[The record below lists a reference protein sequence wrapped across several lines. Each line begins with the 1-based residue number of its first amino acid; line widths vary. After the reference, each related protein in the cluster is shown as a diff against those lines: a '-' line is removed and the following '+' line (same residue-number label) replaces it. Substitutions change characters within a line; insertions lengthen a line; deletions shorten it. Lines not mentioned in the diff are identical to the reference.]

1 MNDHIPPEYAPVGS
15 THASIEHWRQR
26 ALRAEAE
33 VARMRGEMRRQ
44 VAGLR
49 ELLRRAEEESR

>member
-1 MNDHIPPEYAPVGS
+1 MRDHEPPTTFPTGS
-15 THASIEHWRQR
+15 AWEHVEHWRQR